1 MAKNKHY
8 ENKFKGQRQYGS
20 RPNQRFK
27 NGIMVYHVYDGKK
40 ELSWWDDTA
49 FNLNGRRIMIW
60 WTHPRME
67 FSDAISD
74 TAYTNIPC
82 PYEDKLFKD
91 SEKIYKYVGKSGKR
105 KKVYA
110 YRANPADTAE
120 NRKKWYD
127 ALKQEEVRLQKES
140 DITIKPF
147 IKVEMLKWCRGVSIC
162 CPIEVRGEADLHILC
177 NLVKRLLKG
186 ETTLDKEFP
195 DYKYT
200 KDDWAREQVPESVEF
215 HGHTIA

>member
-1 MAKNKHY
+1 MAKHPAY
-8 ENKFKGQRQYGS
+8 EHKLR
-20 RPNQRFK
+20 NQRNWVK
-27 NGIMVYHVYDGKK
+27 NHKQRISKGIVVMHCYDGEPK
-40 ELSWWDDTA
+40 ELSWWDDTG
-49 FNLNGRRIMIW
+49 FNLNSRRISIW

-74 TAYTNIPC
+74 AAYTNIPC
-82 PYEDKLFKD
+82 PYEDKLFQD

-110 YRANPADTAE
+110 YRANSADTAE

-147 IKVEMLKWCRGVSIC
+147 LKIEMLKWCRGVSIC
-162 CPIEVRGEADLHILC
+162 CPIEVRGESDLHILC
-177 NLVKRLLKG
+177 NLVKRILKVDNLPSPKG
-186 ETTLDKEFP
+186 RGFP
-195 DYKYT
+195 LQAYLVRYGT
-200 KDDWAREQVPESVEF
+200 
-215 HGHTIA
+215 